1 MENSLYQEKVGIL
14 SRLIKES
21 SLTLEEALLLLKEEE
36 IQEKE
41 EVVAPTIYPGGITT
55 YPSTNPFIL
64 QPYSYGTTTTISSGS
79 VSSSNISPTSTTYV
93 HTPNS
98 TSTFFYTSSLLS
110 TSNEQIDLN
119 N

>member
-36 IQEKE
+36 IQEEE
-41 EVVAPTIYPGGITT
+41 EVVAPTIYPGSITT

-64 QPYSYGTTTTISSGS
+64 QPFISTTSG
-79 VSSSNISPTSTTYV
+79 SSNISPTSTTYV
-93 HTPNS
+93 HTPNN
-98 TSTFFYTSSLLS
+98 TSTFFYTSSSLS
-110 TSNEQIDLN
+110 ISNEQIDLN
-119 N
+119 S